1 MKKVVNKGENL
12 ILCSNS
18 VGNCRVSSNR
28 ELESITLVFEVH
40 FQDNSLCYDDNKETV
55 RNNRQIVLYKLI
67 SFMNNERG
75 MSYRRIS
82 AWFNRSGIKTHHG
95 KTWDETG
102 SHAHMVVKRMR
113 ESEERLAQSRFKT
126 KSEIRNFKIIEE

>member
-1 MKKVVNKGENL
+1 MRKSVKSSDDS
-12 ILCSNS
+12 ILCF
-18 VGNCRVSSNR
+18 VQDRDCRVSSNR

-113 ESEERLAQSRFKT
+113 ETEERLAQSRFKT